1 MLNVKVPFF
10 GDKQFKFVNFW
21 IFLTLCSKIV
31 YERRQKMFDTYKIPL
46 LMTLLA
52 GLATVVGGFF
62 TFFIK
67 RTNIRGLSLGLGF
80 SAGVM
85 IFLSFTEIIKTANQ
99 MLIKFFPHHSQW
111 MVFAGFALG
120 IIVAILIDYFVP
132 DHIEE
137 DLFATQ
143 EHCPHHHKIKRAG
156 ILTAIAISV
165 HNFPEGMATFF
176 VATQNLTLGATVA
189 IAIAIHNIPEGIA
202 VALPIYHATGKKRL
216 AIWYTFLS
224 GISEPIG
231 AIIGLIALHYFLPQ
245 AAIGFLFASVAGIM
259 VYISFDTILPLS
271 REYGD
276 GHYSVFGIMS
286 GIMFIWVS
294 LLLMK
299 F

>member
-1 MLNVKVPFF
+1 MPSN
-10 GDKQFKFVNFW
+10 
-21 IFLTLCSKIV
+21 
-31 YERRQKMFDTYKIPL
+31 YKIAL
-46 LMTLLA
+46 LMTLFA
-52 GLATVVGGFF
+52 GLATVLGGCF

-67 RTNIRGLSLGLGF
+67 RTNIRALSIGLGF

-85 IFLSFTEIIKTANQ
+85 IFLSFTEIIKNANG
-99 MLIKFFPHHSQW
+99 MLMKFYPNTSHW
-111 MVFAGFALG
+111 LVFAGFGLG
-120 IIVAILIDYFVP
+120 IIVAILIDYFMP

-137 DLFATQ
+137 DLFSPKEQ
-143 EHCPHHHKIKRAG
+143 CSHSRHRIKRAG
-156 ILTAIAISV
+156 LLTAIAISV

-176 VATQNLTLGATVA
+176 VSTQNLALGFTVA

-231 AIIGLIALHYFLPQ
+231 AVLGLIAMHYFLPQ
-245 AAIGFLFASVAGIM
+245 AAIGILFASVAGIM

-276 GHYSVFGIMS
+276 GHYSVLGIMS
-286 GIMFIWVS
+286 GIFFIWVS
-294 LLLMK
+294 LLLLNP
-299 F
+299 

>member
-1 MLNVKVPFF
+1 MVAN
-10 GDKQFKFVNFW
+10 
-21 IFLTLCSKIV
+21 
-31 YERRQKMFDTYKIPL
+31 YKIAL
-46 LMTLLA
+46 LMSLLA

-67 RTNIRGLSLGLGF
+67 RTNLKGLSLGLGF

-85 IFLSFTEIIKTANQ
+85 IFLSFTEILQTSNS
-99 MLIKFFPHHSQW
+99 MLNKFFPQHSNW
-111 MVFAGFALG
+111 MVFAGFTTG
-120 IIVAILIDYFVP
+120 IITAILIDYFIP
-132 DHIEE
+132 DHIDE
-137 DLFATQ
+137 DLFTNQ
-143 EHCPHHHKIKRAG
+143 ENCGHHHKIRRAG

-176 VATQNLTLGATVA
+176 VTTQSVTLGASVALA
-189 IAIAIHNIPEGIA
+189 IALHNIPEGIA

-231 AIIGLIALHYFLPQ
+231 ALLGLFALQYFLPQ

-259 VYISFDTILPLS
+259 VYISFDTLLPLS

-276 GHYSVFGIMS
+276 GHYSVVGIMS
-286 GIMFIWVS
+286 GIFFIWTS
-294 LLLMK
+294 LLLMQH
-299 F
+299 

>member
-1 MLNVKVPFF
+1 MLNMI
-10 GDKQFKFVNFW
+10 N
-21 IFLTLCSKIV
+21 
-31 YERRQKMFDTYKIPL
+31 TYKIPL
-46 LMTLLA
+46 LMTLFA

-67 RTNIRGLSLGLGF
+67 RTNIKGLSVGLGF

-85 IFLSFTEIIKTANQ
+85 IFLSFTEILQTSKKLLEPYI
-99 MLIKFFPHHSQW
+99 HHYVNW
-111 MVFAGFALG
+111 FVFAGFALG
-120 IIVAILIDYFVP
+120 VIVAILIDYFIP

-137 DLFATQ
+137 DLFNNQ
-143 EHCPHHHKIKRAG
+143 EHCTHCHHKIKRAG
-156 ILTAIAISV
+156 LLTAIAISV

-176 VATQNLTLGATVA
+176 VSTQNLTLGASVA

-231 AIIGLIALHYFLPQ
+231 AILGLVALKYFLPQ
-245 AAIGFLFASVAGIM
+245 AAIGFLFSSVAGIM

-271 REYGD
+271 RDYGD

-286 GIMFIWVS
+286 GIFFIWIS
-294 LLLMK
+294 LLLMNV
-299 F
+299 

>member
-1 MLNVKVPFF
+1 MPANY
-10 GDKQFKFVNFW
+10 N
-21 IFLTLCSKIV
+21 IA
-31 YERRQKMFDTYKIPL
+31 L
-46 LMTLLA
+46 LMTLFA
-52 GLATVVGGFF
+52 GLATVVGGCF

-67 RTNIRGLSLGLGF
+67 RTNIRALSIGLGF

-85 IFLSFTEIIKTANQ
+85 IYLSFTEILQNSNA
-99 MLIKFFPHHSQW
+99 LLLKFFPHNSHW
-111 MVFAGFALG
+111 MVLIGFAVG
-120 IIVAILIDYFVP
+120 ITTAVLIDYFMP

-137 DLFATQ
+137 DLFGPQ
-143 EHCPHHHKIKRAG
+143 ESCVHHHKIKRAG
-156 ILTAIAISV
+156 LLTAIAISV

-176 VATQNLTLGATVA
+176 VTTQNITLGFSVA
-189 IAIAIHNIPEGIA
+189 LAIAIHNIPEGIA

-231 AIIGLIALHYFLPQ
+231 ALIALFALHYFLPQ

-271 REYGD
+271 RDYGD
-276 GHYSVFGIMS
+276 GHYSVFGIIS
-286 GIMFIWVS
+286 GIFFIWTS

-299 F
+299 

>member
-1 MLNVKVPFF
+1 MPAN
-10 GDKQFKFVNFW
+10 
-21 IFLTLCSKIV
+21 
-31 YERRQKMFDTYKIPL
+31 YKLAL

-52 GLATVVGGFF
+52 GLATVVGGCF

-67 RTNIRGLSLGLGF
+67 RTNIRALSVGLGF

-85 IFLSFTEIIKTANQ
+85 IFLSFTEILKNAN
-99 MLIKFFPHHSQW
+99 LLLLKFFPKTSDI
-111 MVFAGFALG
+111 MVLLGFALG
-120 IIVAILIDYFVP
+120 IIVAVLIDYFMP

-137 DLFATQ
+137 DIFCNQ
-143 EHCPHHHKIKRAG
+143 EACLHKHKIKRAG
-156 ILTAIAISV
+156 ILTAVAISV

-176 VATQNLTLGATVA
+176 VSTQNLALGFSVA
-189 IAIAIHNIPEGIA
+189 MAIAIHNIPEGIA

-231 AIIGLIALHYFLPQ
+231 ALLALFALHYFLPQ

-271 REYGD
+271 RDYGD
-276 GHYSVFGIMS
+276 GHYSVFGIIS
-286 GIMFIWVS
+286 GIIFIWTS
-294 LLLMK
+294 LLLIK
-299 F
+299 

>member
-1 MLNVKVPFF
+1 MPAN
-10 GDKQFKFVNFW
+10 
-21 IFLTLCSKIV
+21 
-31 YERRQKMFDTYKIPL
+31 YKIAL
-46 LMTLLA
+46 LMTLFA
-52 GLATVVGGFF
+52 GLATVVGGCF

-67 RTNIRGLSLGLGF
+67 RTNIRALSIGLGF

-85 IFLSFTEIIKTANQ
+85 IYLSFTDILQTSNE
-99 MLIKFFPHHSQW
+99 LLLKFFPNNSHW

-120 IIVAILIDYFVP
+120 VTVAVLIDYFMP

-137 DLFATQ
+137 DLFSPQ
-143 EHCPHHHKIKRAG
+143 EKCTHNHHRIKRAG
-156 ILTAIAISV
+156 LLTAVAISV

-176 VATQNLTLGATVA
+176 VTTQNITLGFSVA
-189 IAIAIHNIPEGIA
+189 MAIAIHNIPEGIA

-231 AIIGLIALHYFLPQ
+231 ALIALFALHYFLPQ
-245 AAIGFLFASVAGIM
+245 AAIGFMFAAVAGIM

-276 GHYSVFGIMS
+276 GHYSVFGIMA
-286 GIMFIWVS
+286 GVFFIWVS
-294 LLLMK
+294 LLLMNQGAH
-299 F
+299 